1 MCMYTHTSL
10 YPLSYPPIHPAH
22 SSIRSPM
29 YPLIYILDTCFCFP
43 FTCASIVQSG
53 RPAIL
58 PSAHPFIHSSIIHL
72 ATPLSS
78 HFLIYPSAHPSFI
91 YSSAHLSILSS
102 IHLSTYPT
110 QPPPLCLSILPSS
123 LLPISRHSH
132 LPLGIPWI
140 MQTAFLPPLRDPD
153 SAGSRGSCLCAPP
166 STHKMLLQL
175 AQQPHG
181 MILGHPFRLPHPT
194 VSAQWLLGI
203 RRLLS

>member
-1 MCMYTHTSL
+1 ML
-10 YPLSYPPIHPAH
+10 LLPIHLCIH
-22 SSIRSPM
+22 
-29 YPLIYILDTCFCFP
+29 
-43 FTCASIVQSG
+43 
-53 RPAIL
+53 RPARQTCYSPIC
-58 PSAHPFIHSSIIHL
+58 PSIHSFIHHPSSHSPIY
-72 ATPLSS
+72 
-78 HFLIYPSAHPSFI
+78 HFLIYP
-91 YSSAHLSILSS
+91 SAHLSILSS

-123 LLPISRHSH
+123 LLPISRHSN

-166 STHKMLLQL
+166 STHRMLLQL

-181 MILGHPFRLPHPT
+181 MVLDHPFRLPHLT
-194 VSAQWLLGI
+194 VSPQWLLGI